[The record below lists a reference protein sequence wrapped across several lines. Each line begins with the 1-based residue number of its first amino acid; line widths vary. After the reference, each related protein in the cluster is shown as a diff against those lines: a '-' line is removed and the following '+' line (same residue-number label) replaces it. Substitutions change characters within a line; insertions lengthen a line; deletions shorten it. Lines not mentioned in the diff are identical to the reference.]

1 MVEPDGA
8 GNEDASRCAIDGDG
22 SVSEVEVGSVG
33 GCDVKDRSDAGEMM
47 RNDSVVG
54 MLRWRNEK
62 NFAGVWWV
70 KDGDIGVRGDWKC
83 KRDKVKTGNVI
94 HGVLFWVVAALL

>member
-8 GNEDASRCAIDGDG
+8 GNEDASGCAIDGDG

-33 GCDVKDRSDAGEMM
+33 GCDVKDGGGGGKMM

-54 MLRWRNEK
+54 MLRGRNEK
-62 NFAGVWWV
+62 DFTGVWWV
-70 KDGDIGVRGDWKC
+70 KNGEIEVENDWEC
-83 KRDKVKTGNVI
+83 KRDKVEAGNVV
-94 HGVLFWVVAALL
+94 HGVSF